1 MSISAGEIVKLL
13 KSDKDALRE
22 LSAAIASEPELR
34 LAVIN
39 AVLADVATKQDLQQL
54 RQELRGTEEMKDE
67 IVQLR
72 QEMKEEIA
80 QLREELRGDITAT
93 KQDFQQL
100 RQELR
105 EEISQLRQEMTQVRQ
120 ELKVEIA
127 QLREETKEEIAQ
139 LRQEIGLLRQHVD
152 SEISQLRRD
161 MNTNFRWTVVLII
174 AVWGTT
180 VIPLLM
186 RLAGVI

>member
-1 MSISAGEIVKLL
+1 MTLSAGEIVKLL

-22 LSAAIASEPELR
+22 LAVAVASEPELR

-39 AVLADVATKQDLQQL
+39 AVIADVATKQDLQQL
-54 RQELRGTEEMKDE
+54 RQELKGEMA
-67 IVQLR
+67 QLR
-72 QEMKEEIA
+72 QEIA

-100 RQELR
+100 RRELR
-105 EEISQLRQEMTQVRQ
+105 EEISQLR
-120 ELKVEIA
+120 
-127 QLREETKEEIAQ
+127 EEIG
-139 LRQEIGLLRQHVD
+139 ILRQHVD

-161 MNTNFRWTVVLII
+161 MNTNFRWTVGLII

>member
-22 LSAAIASEPELR
+22 LAVAVASEPELR

-39 AVLADVATKQDLQQL
+39 AVIADVATKQDLQQL
-54 RQELRGTEEMKDE
+54 RQELKGEMA
-67 IVQLR
+67 QLR

-100 RQELR
+100 RRELR
-105 EEISQLRQEMTQVRQ
+105 EEISQLR
-120 ELKVEIA
+120 
-127 QLREETKEEIAQ
+127 EEIG
-139 LRQEIGLLRQHVD
+139 ILRQHVD

-161 MNTNFRWTVVLII
+161 MNTNFRWTVGLII

>member
-1 MSISAGEIVKLL
+1 MSLSAGEIVKLL

-34 LAVIN
+34 LAGIN
-39 AVLADVATKQDLQQL
+39 AVITDVATKQDLQQL
-54 RQELRGTEEMKDE
+54 RQELKEEMA
-67 IVQLR
+67 QLR

-80 QLREELRGDITAT
+80 QLREET
-93 KQDFQQL
+93 
-100 RQELR
+100 
-105 EEISQLRQEMTQVRQ
+105 
-120 ELKVEIA
+120 
-127 QLREETKEEIAQ
+127 
-139 LRQEIGLLRQHVD
+139 GLLRQHVD

-161 MNTNFRWTVVLII
+161 MNTNFRWTVGLII

>member
-1 MSISAGEIVKLL
+1 MSLSAGEIVKLL

-54 RQELRGTEEMKDE
+54 RQELK
-67 IVQLR
+67 
-72 QEMKEEIA
+72 
-80 QLREELRGDITAT
+80 
-93 KQDFQQL
+93 
-100 RQELR
+100 
-105 EEISQLRQEMTQVRQ
+105 EEISQLREG
-120 ELKVEIA
+120 
-127 QLREETKEEIAQ
+127 
-139 LRQEIGLLRQHVD
+139 IGILRQHVD

-161 MNTNFRWTVVLII
+161 MNTNFRWTVGLII

>member
-1 MSISAGEIVKLL
+1 MSLSAGEIVKLL
-13 KSDKDALRE
+13 KSDKDALKE

-39 AVLADVATKQDLQQL
+39 AVIADVATKQDLHQL
-54 RQELRGTEEMKDE
+54 RQELKGEMA
-67 IVQLR
+67 QLR
-72 QEMKEEIA
+72 QEMK
-80 QLREELRGDITAT
+80 
-93 KQDFQQL
+93 
-100 RQELR
+100 

-120 ELKVEIA
+120 ELKGEIA
-127 QLREETKEEIAQ
+127 QLREETKGEIAQ
-139 LRQEIGLLRQHVD
+139 LREETKGEIAQLREEIGLLRQHVD

-161 MNTNFRWTVVLII
+161 MNTNFRWTVGLII

>member
-1 MSISAGEIVKLL
+1 MSLSAGEIVKLL

-39 AVLADVATKQDLQQL
+39 AILADVATKQDLQQL
-54 RQELRGTEEMKDE
+54 RQELREEISQLRQEMRGE
-67 IVQLR
+67 ITATKQDIQQLRQELKGEIAQLR

-100 RQELR
+100 RRELR
-105 EEISQLRQEMTQVRQ
+105 EEISQLREG
-120 ELKVEIA
+120 
-127 QLREETKEEIAQ
+127 
-139 LRQEIGLLRQHVD
+139 IGILRQHVD

-161 MNTNFRWTVVLII
+161 MNTNFRWTVGLII

-186 RLAGVI
+186 RLAGII

>member
-54 RQELRGTEEMKDE
+54 RQELKGEMA
-67 IVQLR
+67 QLR

-80 QLREELRGDITAT
+80 QLREELRGDIIAT

-100 RQELR
+100 RRELR
-105 EEISQLRQEMTQVRQ
+105 EEISQLR
-120 ELKVEIA
+120 
-127 QLREETKEEIAQ
+127 EEIG
-139 LRQEIGLLRQHVD
+139 ILRQHVD

-161 MNTNFRWTVVLII
+161 MNTNFKWTVGLII

>member
-1 MSISAGEIVKLL
+1 MVGIWVSLSAGEIVKLL

-22 LSAAIASEPELR
+22 LAVAVASEPELR

-39 AVLADVATKQDLQQL
+39 AVLADVATKQD
-54 RQELRGTEEMKDE
+54 
-67 IVQLR
+67 
-72 QEMKEEIA
+72 
-80 QLREELRGDITAT
+80 
-93 KQDFQQL
+93 FQQL

-105 EEISQLRQEMTQVRQ
+105 E
-120 ELKVEIA
+120 EIA

-139 LRQEIGLLRQHVD
+139 LRQAIGLLRQHVD

-161 MNTNFRWTVVLII
+161 MNTNFRWTVGLII

>member
-1 MSISAGEIVKLL
+1 MVGIWMSLSAGEIVKLL

-22 LSAAIASEPELR
+22 LSAAIASETELR

-39 AVLADVATKQDLQQL
+39 AVLADVATKQDLQQ
-54 RQELRGTEEMKDE
+54 
-67 IVQLR
+67 I
-72 QEMKEEIA
+72 
-80 QLREELRGDITAT
+80 
-93 KQDFQQL
+93 
-100 RQELR
+100 
-105 EEISQLRQEMTQVRQ
+105 RQ

-161 MNTNFRWTVVLII
+161 MNTNFRWTVGLII

>member
-1 MSISAGEIVKLL
+1 MTLSAGEIVKLL

-39 AVLADVATKQDLQQL
+39 AVITDVATKQDLQQL
-54 RQELRGTEEMKDE
+54 RQELKGEMA
-67 IVQLR
+67 QLR

-80 QLREELRGDITAT
+80 RLREELRGDITAT

-100 RQELR
+100 RRELR
-105 EEISQLRQEMTQVRQ
+105 EEISQLR
-120 ELKVEIA
+120 
-127 QLREETKEEIAQ
+127 EEIGI
-139 LRQEIGLLRQHVD
+139 LRQRVD

-161 MNTNFRWTVVLII
+161 MNTNFRWTVGLII

-186 RLAGVI
+186 RLAGII

>member
-1 MSISAGEIVKLL
+1 MDSRRMSLSAGEIVKLL

-22 LSAAIASEPELR
+22 LAVAVASEPELR

-39 AVLADVATKQDLQQL
+39 AVLADVATKQDLQQ
-54 RQELRGTEEMKDE
+54 
-67 IVQLR
+67 I
-72 QEMKEEIA
+72 
-80 QLREELRGDITAT
+80 
-93 KQDFQQL
+93 
-100 RQELR
+100 
-105 EEISQLRQEMTQVRQ
+105 RQ

-161 MNTNFRWTVVLII
+161 INTNFRWTVGLII

>member
-1 MSISAGEIVKLL
+1 MVGIWMSLSAGEIVKLL

-39 AVLADVATKQDLQQL
+39 AVITDVATKQDLQQL
-54 RQELRGTEEMKDE
+54 RQELKGEMA
-67 IVQLR
+67 QLR

-80 QLREELRGDITAT
+80 R
-93 KQDFQQL
+93 
-100 RQELR
+100 
-105 EEISQLRQEMTQVRQ
+105 
-120 ELKVEIA
+120 
-127 QLREETKEEIAQ
+127 LREET
-139 LRQEIGLLRQHVD
+139 GLLRQHVD

-161 MNTNFRWTVVLII
+161 MNTNFRWTIGLKI

>member
-54 RQELRGTEEMKDE
+54 RQELKGEMA
-67 IVQLR
+67 QLR

-100 RQELR
+100 RRELR
-105 EEISQLRQEMTQVRQ
+105 EEISQLREEMG
-120 ELKVEIA
+120 I
-127 QLREETKEEIAQ
+127 
-139 LRQEIGLLRQHVD
+139 LRQHVD

-161 MNTNFRWTVVLII
+161 MNTNFRWTVGLII

>member
-54 RQELRGTEEMKDE
+54 RQELKGEMA
-67 IVQLR
+67 QLR

-100 RQELR
+100 RRELR
-105 EEISQLRQEMTQVRQ
+105 EEISQLREEMTQVRQ
-120 ELKVEIA
+120 ELKG
-127 QLREETKEEIAQ
+127 EIAQ

-161 MNTNFRWTVVLII
+161 MNTNFRWTVGLII

>member
-39 AVLADVATKQDLQQL
+39 AVLADVATKQDIQQL
-54 RQELRGTEEMKDE
+54 RQELRG
-67 IVQLR
+67 
-72 QEMKEEIA
+72 
-80 QLREELRGDITAT
+80 
-93 KQDFQQL
+93 
-100 RQELR
+100 
-105 EEISQLRQEMTQVRQ
+105 EISQ
-120 ELKVEIA
+120 
-127 QLREETKEEIAQ
+127 
-139 LRQEIGLLRQHVD
+139 LRQHVD
-152 SEISQLRRD
+152 SEINQLRRD
-161 MNTNFRWTVVLII
+161 MNTNFRWTVGLII